1 MRVLRIFLEN
11 QNLFLYDIGS
21 YGYEMNTI
29 HCGKL
34 TEIWKRG
41 KKSCNFFQ
49 FRNSQLTFIISSSTI
64 LSIFT
69 FI

>member
-11 QNLFLYDIGS
+11 QNLFLYDIDF
-21 YGYEMNTI
+21 YGYEMNTV

-41 KKSCNFFQ
+41 KSHANFF
-49 FRNSQLTFIISSSTI
+49 NLGIVN
-64 LSIFT
+64 
-69 FI
+69 

>member
-21 YGYEMNTI
+21 YEMNTI

-41 KKSCNFFQ
+41 KNHAIFF
-49 FRNSQLTFIISSSTI
+49 NSGIVN
-64 LSIFT
+64 
-69 FI
+69 